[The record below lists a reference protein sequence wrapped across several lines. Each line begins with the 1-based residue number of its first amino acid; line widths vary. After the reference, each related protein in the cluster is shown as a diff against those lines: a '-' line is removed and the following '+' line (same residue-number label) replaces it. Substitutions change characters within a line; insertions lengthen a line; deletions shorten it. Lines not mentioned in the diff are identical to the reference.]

1 MREVVVI
8 GLRRWHADRL
18 RVAMTSAGIF
28 AYTVDHFLA
37 PVMPYVR
44 DPTVTEIMINGPSE
58 VYVERG
64 GRLERTDVRFA
75 DNEAYLAAINN
86 VLQFTGKRLTK
97 DNPLV
102 DARLPD
108 GSRVH
113 VVLQPLSRFGTA
125 MTIRKFSKDMF
136 GLDKLLELGSLT
148 ADAAEYLKV
157 IVMSEKNLLVSG
169 GTSSG
174 KTVLLNVLSNF
185 IPHYQ
190 RIVVIEDSAELELQQ
205 EHVVSL
211 EGRGPDRYGKGAIYI
226 RDLFKSSLRLRP
238 DRIIVGEVRGGEAL
252 DMIQAMTSGHAGSMS
267 TLHASTPLDALNRLE
282 TLALMSKVELPL
294 YALRAQVASAI
305 DVIVQVTR
313 FPDGRRGLTM
323 ISEVM
328 PLETESGHE
337 GRYRVR
343 DIFRYELATG
353 LAGKRGEG
361 ALLWTRQRSIFSREP
376 KVHVLFEQIERPAV
390 REIFDV
396 PELESADGPEGPPQ
410 KIRAEE

>member
-1 MREVVVI
+1 
-8 GLRRWHADRL
+8 
-18 RVAMTSAGIF
+18 
-28 AYTVDHFLA
+28 
-37 PVMPYVR
+37 MPYVA
-44 DPTVTEIMINGPSE
+44 DASVTEIMINGPQE
-58 VYVERG
+58 IYVERE
-64 GRLERTDVRFA
+64 GRVEKTDARFP

-113 VVLQPLSRFGTA
+113 VVLQPLARFGTA
-125 MTIRKFSKDMF
+125 MTIRKFTKAMF
-136 GLDKLLELGSLT
+136 SLEKLIELDSLT
-148 ADAAEYLKV
+148 EEVAEYLKV
-157 IVMSEKNLLVSG
+157 IVLAEKNLLVSG

-185 IPHYQ
+185 IPDYQ
-190 RIVVIEDSAELELQQ
+190 RIVVIEDSAELELQKPL
-205 EHVVSL
+205 VVSW
-211 EGRGPDRYGKGAIYI
+211 EGRGPDRYGKGAIHI
-226 RDLFKSSLRLRP
+226 RDLFRSSLRLRP

-305 DVIVQVTR
+305 DVVIQVTR
-313 FPDGRRGLTM
+313 FPDGRRGLTAV
-323 ISEVM
+323 SEIL
-328 PLETESGHE
+328 PLDGGTGHE
-337 GRYRVR
+337 GRYRVA
-343 DIFRYELATG
+343 DIFRYELADG

-361 ALLWTRQRSIFSREP
+361 ELAWSGRQSIFSREP
-376 KVHVLFEQIERPAV
+376 KVHVQFEQIERETV
-390 REIFDV
+390 RRIFDV
-396 PELESADGPEGPPQ
+396 PEEEVHESIPMDTEV
-410 KIRAEE
+410 AE